1 MRPLQ
6 VIVVL
11 ALAVGTLPATAKD
24 PASPPRPPEAPNS
37 PSGEVPFVSEGEV
50 VYRGSA
56 AYDSTRVR
64 GPNVNMALTREGR
77 WGGNLLSK
85 DVLLQ
90 ATPDRISGARDAK
103 AISVEGLISGIRVRV
118 KATRDSFVGRVG
130 DRQVECTRSPD
141 GIWFLSGGASRIAA
155 IRFKGTADRL
165 PDVPMPQWIFAVI
178 GAI

>member
-1 MRPLQ
+1 MHPFH
-6 VIVVL
+6 VIVAL
-11 ALAVGTLPATAKD
+11 ALAVGALPAAARE
-24 PASPPRPPEAPNS
+24 PAPPGGEA
-37 PSGEVPFVSEGEV
+37 PFVSEGEV

-64 GPNVNMALTREGR
+64 GPNVNMALTRDGS
-77 WGGNLLSK
+77 WGGNLLRK

-90 ATPDRISGARDAK
+90 VTPDRISGAGVNLVVSRDAN

-118 KATRDSFVGRVG
+118 KASRDSFVGRVG

-141 GIWFLSGGASRIAA
+141 GIWFLSGGASRVAA
-155 IRFKGTADRL
+155 IRFKGTADRI

-178 GAI
+178 GSI